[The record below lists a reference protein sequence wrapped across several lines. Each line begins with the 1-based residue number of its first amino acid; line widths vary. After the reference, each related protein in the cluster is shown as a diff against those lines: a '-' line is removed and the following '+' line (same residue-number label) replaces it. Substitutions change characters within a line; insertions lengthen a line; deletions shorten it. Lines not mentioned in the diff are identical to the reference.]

1 MPEFSAPLKEV
12 ARMLDLVPYLSTHS
26 FISLKQLAEEFHVS
40 EKEIAKE
47 LTTLSMCGLPGYTP
61 YELIE
66 VFFESGFVTINN
78 HDPLDMPRALSFTEI
93 ATLLLGLELLRNS
106 LEGELPGISDEIS
119 ALTSHL
125 SQLSGGSVT
134 AEPDSTIDTVREL
147 NRAIENRT
155 AVSISY
161 HSTSKDQVSIR
172 EVEPVEISDNDGQ
185 RYLNAFCRLA
195 QGFRSFRVDRIAIIE
210 SLGSIT
216 QVSNIGSQTSE
227 PIVVD
232 MQVTG
237 NRRAICE
244 ELGVKELNESGKV
257 TLPIFSSDWLI
268 RNVVAASPAVEVL
281 GDEGL
286 RSEIRLTAA
295 RVLALYS

>member
-1 MPEFSAPLKEV
+1 MAEFSAPLKEV

-26 FISLKQLAEEFHVS
+26 FVSLKKLAEEFSVT
-40 EKEIAKE
+40 EKEMAKE

-93 ATLLLGLELLRNS
+93 ATLLLGLELLRDS

-119 ALTSHL
+119 DLISHL
-125 SQLSGGSVT
+125 SKLSGGSVT
-134 AEPDSTIDTVREL
+134 AEADITIQTVREL
-147 NRAIENRT
+147 NRAIENRI
-155 AVSISY
+155 ALSISY
-161 HSTSKDQVSIR
+161 HSTSKDQVSSR
-172 EVEPVEISDNDGQ
+172 EIEPLEIIDSDGQ
-185 RYLNAFCRLA
+185 RYLSAYCRLA
-195 QGFRSFRVDRIAIIE
+195 QGFRSFRVDRIEIVE
-210 SLGSIT
+210 SLGSIAT
-216 QVSNIGSQTSE
+216 TSDE
-227 PIVVD
+227 RTEASDPIIVD
-232 MQVTG
+232 IQVTG

-244 ELGVKELNESGKV
+244 ELGVRELNPSGKV

-268 RNVVAASPAVEVL
+268 RNTLAASPAVEVL

-295 RVLALYS
+295 KVLALYS